1 MTPAQLLDEVKA
13 RFYSLLH
20 NEPQALNVLLKQALG
35 AYQDR
40 AGVTDVVKIKTL
52 DKNEDGD
59 PCFSVP
65 SDFLARVTVKD
76 KYGKFVISDYN
87 RREKVMVLN
96 NARGVMPLSL
106 MYFVDLSSADIATYE
121 LPNEIVGL
129 IKDYLE
135 MLIAIPNAERNRR
148 VAIAGNLDV
157 SDIPAEADLFS
168 RKIEIET
175 RMSAA
180 RCALPLL
187 SI

>member
-20 NEPQALNVLLKQALG
+20 KEPNALNVLLKQALG

-52 DKNEDGD
+52 NKNDDGD
-59 PCFSVP
+59 PCFPVP

-76 KYGKFVISDYN
+76 KHGKFVISNYN
-87 RREKVMVLN
+87 RREKSVVLN
-96 NARGVMPLSL
+96 NARCVMPLSL
-106 MYFVDLSSADIATYE
+106 MYFVDLSSVNIESYE

-135 MLIAIPNAERNRR
+135 ILITIPNAERNRR

-168 RKIEIET
+168 RKADIEI